1 MRSDDPLP
9 VAADVFS
16 KREAILLAL
25 AALTV
30 TAALT
35 LLLFRLTLDDAYIT
49 FRYARHLADGYGL
62 GAWNRTG
69 EHVEGYSSLLWTLL
83 LAGAARLGVDV
94 RLASKVLGAAASL
107 VVITAL
113 VRRPDDR
120 PAFLAGLFLAVYL
133 PFVLYAASGMEAVAF
148 TSLVT
153 LALVG
158 PAAWQPIVALLLVA
172 MRPEGVLVAAIDVLA
187 LVWRRE
193 RRRWVVATALVAVL
207 TLATIAIH
215 RWAAY
220 HALAPNTYYA
230 KVAGGGLGHVK
241 LGLVYVGG
249 WMLAHAVVVAFLA
262 IGTVAVRRAGDRRGL
277 TCLALFAAYIF
288 YMVSAGEIRRLR
300 SPSGANSSIW
310 PRPGCSWR

>member
-1 MRSDDPLP
+1 MRPDDRLPL
-9 VAADVFS
+9 AADVFS

-25 AALTV
+25 AAMTVAATV
-30 TAALT
+30 TV
-35 LLLFRLTLDDAYIT
+35 LLWRLTLDDAYIT

-83 LAGAARLGVDV
+83 LAGAARVGVDV

-107 VVITAL
+107 VVIAAL

-120 PAFLAGLFLAVYL
+120 PAFLAGLFLSVYL
-133 PFVLYAASGMEAVAF
+133 PLVLYAASGMEAVAF

-158 PAAWQPIVALLLVA
+158 PAAWQPVIAALLVA
-172 MRPEGVLVAAIDVLA
+172 VRPEGVLVVAIDVLA
-187 LVWRRE
+187 LAWRRE
-193 RRRWVVATALVAVL
+193 RRRWIVATMIAGGLS
-207 TLATIAIH
+207 ATAIAIH
-215 RWAAY
+215 RWTTY

-230 KVAGGGLGHVK
+230 KVAGGGIGHVK

-249 WMLAHAVVVAFLA
+249 WMLTHVVVVAFLL
-262 IGTVAVRRAGDRRGL
+262 IGVRTVRRAGDRRGL
-277 TCLALFAAYIF
+277 
-288 YMVSAGEIRRLR
+288 
-300 SPSGANSSIW
+300 
-310 PRPGCSWR
+310 